1 MTTLTD
7 NVASF
12 RLHMRASNLA
22 PSTQEIYL
30 KGVRQLATFL
40 TEHEL
45 PTDLAAIRREHVEA
59 FIADL
64 LERTKPANAA
74 NRYRSL
80 QQFFKWAVEEEEIG
94 ESPMA
99 KMRPPRIPEQP
110 VPVLSAEDMRAL
122 IATCDRG
129 KDFESRR
136 DYALL
141 LVLIDSGARRG
152 EVAAL
157 RYNVED
163 PAQNDVDLEQGW
175 LRVVGK
181 GRRER
186 LLPIGARTAKA
197 LDRYLRIRGTKA
209 RAGETALWVGQRGA
223 LTDSGITQAIERRA
237 TEAGIDHVFIHR
249 FRHSFAH
256 AWLASGGNEG
266 DLMSLAGWR
275 SRQMLLRYG
284 ASGAAERARAAHR
297 KLSPADRL

>member
-1 MTTLTD
+1 MTALTD

-12 RLHMRASNLA
+12 RLHMRAANLA
-22 PSTQEIYL
+22 PSTQQIYL
-30 KGVRQLATFL
+30 KGVNQFAAFLAA
-40 TEHEL
+40 HEL
-45 PTDLAAIRREHVEA
+45 PDDLAVLRREHVEA

-141 LVLIDSGARRG
+141 LVLIDRGARRG

>member
-1 MTTLTD
+1 
-7 NVASF
+7 
-12 RLHMRASNLA
+12 MRAANLA
-22 PSTQEIYL
+22 PSTQQIYL
-30 KGVRQLATFL
+30 KGVNQFAAFLAA
-40 TEHEL
+40 HEL
-45 PTDLAAIRREHVEA
+45 PDDLAVLRREHVEA

-141 LVLIDSGARRG
+141 LVLIDRGARRG